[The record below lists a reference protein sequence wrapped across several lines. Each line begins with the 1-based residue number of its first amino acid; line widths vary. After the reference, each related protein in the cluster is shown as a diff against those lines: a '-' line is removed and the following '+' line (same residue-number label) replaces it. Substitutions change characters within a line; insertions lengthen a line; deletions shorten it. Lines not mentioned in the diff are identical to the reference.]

1 MKHDNQDLIDVEKQM
16 LGNKDFGGCTL
27 GEYHQYLLKI
37 LKEIDRIC
45 QKNNIRYFLM
55 YGSLI
60 GAVRHHGFIPWDDDA
75 DIVMTREEF
84 YRFRKCCNTELGEE
98 FDLVSYEDDEEYNYT
113 FPRMRLKNT
122 TYLIIS
128 EISRHGRSAGF
139 FIDIILMDYVPENRF
154 KALVQRR
161 ALMALHRVVS
171 PGFVQSQIGLNGFER
186 FMVSASA
193 RLLGRKNTI
202 RLAEKMIYTKNSDSC
217 KKLIA
222 EIFLPS
228 ADYFYLYDRYHFD
241 QSEGVPFEDTVLQ
254 VPMDPIS
261 LLHKCYF
268 KGYWEQN
275 IILKYHYEDEIKA
288 IRDRTNIQMNDIMYV
303 PAERSRDR
311 HLEVVFDCMHDS
323 KYYDAVIYQKMN
335 KIQNDRAAIKDR
347 KLRERDRSAIAIM
360 KHNEVLV
367 KKVCKERLLYD
378 YMEQCKKY
386 PEPEKMSLELAEQ
399 IAEHILQVLS
409 GDFEKIEKDII
420 IYILKIMVR
429 TGKTAWAKRVS
440 LVISNT
446 YPDANIDKELSIL
459 DAQSESFYAVF
470 EEDNNR
476 IKAYMNLEQDDLFTI
491 TMKGISLYI
500 DGEYD
505 RSEQQLKECLSICD
519 SIFWAHYY
527 LGLIEWKVKK
537 NKETADNLF
546 CEALDD
552 TNFMPQ
558 IQMALDR
565 IKEIR
570 NASGK

>member
-1 MKHDNQDLIDVEKQM
+1 
-16 LGNKDFGGCTL
+16 
-27 GEYHQYLLKI
+27 
-37 LKEIDRIC
+37 
-45 QKNNIRYFLM
+45 
-55 YGSLI
+55 
-60 GAVRHHGFIPWDDDA
+60 
-75 DIVMTREEF
+75 
-84 YRFRKCCNTELGEE
+84 
-98 FDLVSYEDDEEYNYT
+98 
-113 FPRMRLKNT
+113 
-122 TYLIIS
+122 
-128 EISRHGRSAGF
+128 
-139 FIDIILMDYVPENRF
+139 
-154 KALVQRR
+154 
-161 ALMALHRVVS
+161 
-171 PGFVQSQIGLNGFER
+171 
-186 FMVSASA
+186 
-193 RLLGRKNTI
+193 
-202 RLAEKMIYTKNSDSC
+202 
-217 KKLIA
+217 
-222 EIFLPS
+222 
-228 ADYFYLYDRYHFD
+228 
-241 QSEGVPFEDTVLQ
+241 
-254 VPMDPIS
+254 
-261 LLHKCYF
+261 
-268 KGYWEQN
+268 
-275 IILKYHYEDEIKA
+275 
-288 IRDRTNIQMNDIMYV
+288 MNDIMYV